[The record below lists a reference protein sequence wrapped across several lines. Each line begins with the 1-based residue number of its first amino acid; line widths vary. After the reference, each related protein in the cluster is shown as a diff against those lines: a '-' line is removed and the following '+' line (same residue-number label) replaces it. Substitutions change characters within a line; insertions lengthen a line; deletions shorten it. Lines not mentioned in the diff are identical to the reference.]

1 MNKPLSWAKYK
12 KHGNDE
18 NFVVCNNFKHIIS
31 GTGAAIC
38 TAIVVAS

>member
-1 MNKPLSWAKYK
+1 MNKTLAWVKYK

-18 NFVVCNNFKHIIS
+18 NFVVCDNFGHIIS

-38 TAIVVAS
+38 TATVVA